1 MTIHMCYFLINNLN
15 NPTYSMFL
23 CSKLKNEDHKCL
35 FYKFLL
41 IEDIKK
47 YLIFQLNKNSNKESI
62 KHVEIG
68 SVILYYL
75 YMYLFKLKI
84 YDAICNQIDYFDLL
98 KNNIYTNE
106 MVQNFLKSGKIILKS
121 RKEILTIWEKII
133 QLNLFSDECQKDYL
147 LYLDTIIQDK
157 ILSREESKKYM
168 LLKNSKF
175 QEKDNIYYSM
185 FLLDSSCILLVDG
198 YLTFEKILYATQNFS
213 SLFMYN
219 NKELINITIDDLLP
233 NCIQVFHKELV
244 DDAIKYSNL
253 NYIYKRPKDSFIRNK
268 NGDFFNIN
276 LFIKSVPNL
285 NYGLIYYT
293 YIQKVHED
301 NFIIVID
308 KDLKINGYTEMSQ
321 VDSSFTLSNGF
332 NLTPNILGYHIGI
345 FIPDI
350 LALIEYKNDQ
360 FDITKKDYELKGYLY
375 PVENLNNLKNRLDI
389 ILAKIKENKINEN
402 KIQGENENNM
412 DNLNTEIKEMIRELS
427 EQNIKPFSI
436 FYKIKLY
443 SFLNDKFKYY
453 RIYIYNDII
462 ANNENES
469 IEKEILPY
477 DESKIDHGIM
487 KSNISKKSKNIKKI
501 FKQIKE
507 KNSKIDN
514 NDNENSVLTLNNNN
528 NNKNIEKK
536 DKSNNNIINVNQIN
550 KEKNKNSIE
559 SLYSY
564 DSSPYN
570 INLFNEIKNEIING
584 KEIYPLKI
592 LFNLSFFFFSFV
604 KNFNVF

>member
-1 MTIHMCYFLINNLN
+1 
-15 NPTYSMFL
+15 
-23 CSKLKNEDHKCL
+23 
-35 FYKFLL
+35 
-41 IEDIKK
+41 
-47 YLIFQLNKNSNKESI
+47 
-62 KHVEIG
+62 
-68 SVILYYL
+68 
-75 YMYLFKLKI
+75 
-84 YDAICNQIDYFDLL
+84 
-98 KNNIYTNE
+98 
-106 MVQNFLKSGKIILKS
+106 
-121 RKEILTIWEKII
+121 
-133 QLNLFSDECQKDYL
+133 
-147 LYLDTIIQDK
+147 
-157 ILSREESKKYM
+157 
-168 LLKNSKF
+168 
-175 QEKDNIYYSM
+175 
-185 FLLDSSCILLVDG
+185 
-198 YLTFEKILYATQNFS
+198 
-213 SLFMYN
+213 
-219 NKELINITIDDLLP
+219 
-233 NCIQVFHKELV
+233 
-244 DDAIKYSNL
+244 
-253 NYIYKRPKDSFIRNK
+253 
-268 NGDFFNIN
+268 
-276 LFIKSVPNL
+276 
-285 NYGLIYYT
+285 
-293 YIQKVHED
+293 
-301 NFIIVID
+301 
-308 KDLKINGYTEMSQ
+308 MSQ
-321 VDSSFTLSNGF
+321 AGSSFTLSNGF

-514 NDNENSVLTLNNNN
+514 NDNENSVLH
-528 NNKNIEKK
+528 
-536 DKSNNNIINVNQIN
+536 
-550 KEKNKNSIE
+550 
-559 SLYSY
+559 
-564 DSSPYN
+564 
-570 INLFNEIKNEIING
+570 
-584 KEIYPLKI
+584 
-592 LFNLSFFFFSFV
+592 
-604 KNFNVF
+604 